1 MVNKGGIF
9 NMIAL
14 ISCTKLKQEYTCPAR
29 EMYLKSTL
37 FSKAFRYIEQQ
48 GYDDWFILSAKYGLL
63 NKDEVIEP
71 YDVTLN
77 NMKSAEKKE
86 WSRKVADQIQSLK
99 LKNVDFYAGAN
110 YREHLI
116 PLLDVQGVNFN
127 VPLLGKGI
135 GEQLQFYTRQLK

>member
-1 MVNKGGIF
+1 MY
-9 NMIAL
+9 AL
-14 ISCTKLKQEYTCPAR
+14 ISCTKLKQDKACLAR

-37 FSKAFRYIEQQ
+37 FSKAVRYIELK

-110 YREHLI
+110 YREHLL
-116 PLLDVQGVNFN
+116 PLLDAQGVKFN

-135 GEQLQFYTRQLK
+135 GEQLQFYTRQMK